1 MHNKLNS
8 KAAFFAVILFF
19 SLIFSCKK
27 NEINEISSDD
37 ISLAEVLVRS
47 KIIVGVNSQNPPMC
61 SYNSENEIEGF
72 DVDVFKEIADI
83 MNIDVEFKTI
93 VPSEAENLINKGVI
107 DCIAS
112 GFSYSDQ
119 RNEIYELT
127 RPYLRNT
134 VVLLTLKS
142 SKIKNIEDLKGKKIG
157 GQMGSLGLALIR
169 NNSQLMNQIRSVEY
183 SYDNTPQVL
192 KSLKNHEFDACVGD
206 ISIMSIYLTKE
217 PDTYS
222 LVEEA
227 IALDSFVYAFKKG
240 SKALKN
246 EVEEALFDLEKTGK
260 LEKISRKWFGINMV
274 IFGK

>member
-8 KAAFFAVILFF
+8 KLAFFAVILFF
-19 SLIFSCKK
+19 SLIFSCKR
-27 NEINEISSDD
+27 NEAYEMSADD
-37 ISLAEVLVRS
+37 TSLAEILVRS
-47 KIIVGVNSQNPPMC
+47 KIIVGVDSQNPLMC

-142 SKIKNIEDLKGKKIG
+142 SNIKNIEDLKDKKIG
-157 GQMGSLGLALIR
+157 GQIGALGLALIR

-183 SYDNTPQVL
+183 SYNTLPQVL
-192 KSLKNHEFDACVGD
+192 NSLRKHEVDVCVGD
-206 ISIMSIYLTKE
+206 ISIMATYLTKE

-227 IALDSFVYAFKKG
+227 IALDSYVYAFKKG
-240 SKALKN
+240 SEGLKTEVEKAL
-246 EVEEALFDLEKTGK
+246 FYLEKTGK
-260 LEKISRKWFGINMV
+260 LEEISRKWFGINLV

>member
-1 MHNKLNS
+1 MRNKLNS
-8 KAAFFAVILFF
+8 KAAFFTVVILAA
-19 SLIFSCKK
+19 LLFSCKR
-27 NEINEISSDD
+27 NEAYEMSADD
-37 ISLAEVLVRS
+37 TSLAEVLVRS
-47 KIIVGVNSQNPPMC
+47 KIIVGVDSQNPPMC
-61 SYNSENEIEGF
+61 SYNSENEMEGF
-72 DVDVFKEIADI
+72 DVDVFKEIANI

-93 VPSEAENLINKGVI
+93 VPSEIENLINNRLV

-112 GFSYSDQ
+112 GLSYSDA

-127 RPYLRNT
+127 RPYLRNA

-142 SKIKNIEDLKGKKIG
+142 SNIKNIEDLKDKKIG
-157 GQMGSLGLALIR
+157 GQIGALGLALIR

-183 SYDNTPQVL
+183 SYNTLPQVL
-192 KSLKNHEFDACVGD
+192 NSLRKHEVDVCVGD
-206 ISIMSIYLTKE
+206 ISIMATYLTKE

-227 IALDSFVYAFKKG
+227 IALDSYVYAFKKG
-240 SKALKN
+240 STALKN

-260 LEKISRKWFGINMV
+260 LEKISRKWFGINLV

>member
-192 KSLKNHEFDACVGD
+192 KMVWYKYGNFWKIKRKIRYE
-206 ISIMSIYLTKE
+206 
-217 PDTYS
+217 
-222 LVEEA
+222 
-227 IALDSFVYAFKKG
+227 KKFE
-240 SKALKN
+240 LY
-246 EVEEALFDLEKTGK
+246 F
-260 LEKISRKWFGINMV
+260 
-274 IFGK
+274 

>member
-1 MHNKLNS
+1 MRNKLNS
-8 KAAFFAVILFF
+8 KAAFFTVVILAA
-19 SLIFSCKK
+19 LLFSCKR
-27 NEINEISSDD
+27 NEAYEMSADD
-37 ISLAEVLVRS
+37 TSLAEVLVRS
-47 KIIVGVNSQNPPMC
+47 KIIVGVDSQNPPMC
-61 SYNSENEIEGF
+61 SYNSENEMEGF
-72 DVDVFKEIADI
+72 DVDVFKEIANI

-93 VPSEAENLINKGVI
+93 VPSEIENLINNRLV

-112 GFSYSDQ
+112 GLSYSDA

-127 RPYLRNT
+127 RPYLRNA

-157 GQMGSLGLALIR
+157 GQIGALGLALIR

-183 SYDNTPQVL
+183 SYNTLPQVL
-192 KSLKNHEFDACVGD
+192 NSLRKHEVDVCVGD
-206 ISIMSIYLTKE
+206 ISIMATYLTKE

-227 IALDSFVYAFKKG
+227 IALDSYVYAFKKG
-240 SKALKN
+240 SEGLKTEVEKAL
-246 EVEEALFDLEKTGK
+246 FYLEKTGK
-260 LEKISRKWFGINMV
+260 LEEISRKWFGINLV

>member
-1 MHNKLNS
+1 MRNKLNS
-8 KAAFFAVILFF
+8 KAVFLAVILLF

-37 ISLAEVLVRS
+37 VSLAEVLVRS
-47 KIIVGVNSQNPPMC
+47 KIIVGVDSQNPPMC
-61 SYNSENEIEGF
+61 SYNSENEMEGF
-72 DVDVFKEIADI
+72 DVDVFKEIANI

-93 VPSEAENLINKGVI
+93 VPSEAENLINKGGI

-192 KSLKNHEFDACVGD
+192 RSLKNHEFDACVGD

-227 IALDSFVYAFKKG
+227 IALDSYVYAFKKG
-240 SKALKN
+240 SEGLKTEVEKAL
-246 EVEEALFDLEKTGK
+246 FYLEKTGK
-260 LEKISRKWFGINMV
+260 LEEISRKWFGINLV

>member
-1 MHNKLNS
+1 MRNKLNS
-8 KAAFFAVILFF
+8 KAVFLAVILLF

-37 ISLAEVLVRS
+37 VSLAEVLVRS
-47 KIIVGVNSQNPPMC
+47 KIIVGVDSQNPPMC
-61 SYNSENEIEGF
+61 SYNSENEMEGF
-72 DVDVFKEIADI
+72 DVDVFKEIANI

-93 VPSEAENLINKGVI
+93 VPSEIENLINNRLV

-112 GFSYSDQ
+112 GLSYSDA

-127 RPYLRNT
+127 RPYLRNA

-142 SKIKNIEDLKGKKIG
+142 SNIKNIEDLKDKKIG
-157 GQMGSLGLALIR
+157 GQIGALGLALIR

-192 KSLKNHEFDACVGD
+192 RSLKNHEFDACVGD

-227 IALDSFVYAFKKG
+227 IALDSYVYAFKKG
-240 SKALKN
+240 SEGLKTEVEKAL
-246 EVEEALFDLEKTGK
+246 FYLEKTGK
-260 LEKISRKWFGINMV
+260 LEEISRKWFGINLV